1 MRRVNYP
8 VIVVLPFFLLACA
21 ASQQAE
27 KKAGPEPSLK
37 SLPHAVAVLPFGNET
52 EEIGISGQARKS
64 FSNHFSSKPYQRIEP
79 YVVYEKIA
87 QMGKTAGKT
96 VFEIPSG
103 DKQLNFIMERL
114 EGK

>member
-27 KKAGPEPSLK
+27 KKAGTKPSLK
-37 SLPHAVAVLPFGNET
+37 SLPHT
-52 EEIGISGQARKS
+52 
-64 FSNHFSSKPYQRIEP
+64 
-79 YVVYEKIA
+79 
-87 QMGKTAGKT
+87 
-96 VFEIPSG
+96 FEIPPG
-103 DKQLNFIMERL
+103 DKHLNFIMERL